1 MSAASKSA
9 ATTISIG
16 RFQTPPASFLASIAS
31 GRDGAYWLHD
41 VSTNGTFLNNNAR
54 RIQTPYRL
62 RHGDRLT
69 IGPFVI
75 GVAIVEDENP
85 LPGRGDERRL
95 LDSCELAPAGPSL
108 RGIAPEAN
116 REALSK
122 DPVGG
127 GPNGILCKPVDA
139 GDREVQ
145 ALEFQTGSLPDRS
158 APASIKETPIEPEA
172 GRPASLQQ
180 ATDGNGPSLEEFLRR
195 FTAAAKIPVLRAT
208 GPVNCRR

>member
-1 MSAASKSA
+1 MTLILTIENQQSLPNALWLASGFRVSAASKSA

-95 LDSCELAPAGPSL
+95 LD
-108 RGIAPEAN
+108 
-116 REALSK
+116 
-122 DPVGG
+122 
-127 GPNGILCKPVDA
+127 
-139 GDREVQ
+139 
-145 ALEFQTGSLPDRS
+145 
-158 APASIKETPIEPEA
+158 
-172 GRPASLQQ
+172 
-180 ATDGNGPSLEEFLRR
+180 FLRSS
-195 FTAAAKIPVLRAT
+195 
-208 GPVNCRR
+208 RRQGLAFGASRRRRTEKP